1 MEYREYGK
9 TGKKVSVLSF
19 GAMRLPQDDDEA
31 VRIMQR
37 GLDLGINLIDTA
49 LVYGNGRSER
59 LVGQAIKGRRDQVYI
74 STKNPLRD
82 TTAKG
87 WRERLEQSLA
97 NLDVDY
103 IDFYVL
109 YHDTRW
115 ERFDKEFRV
124 PGGPLDEAFKA
135 RDEGLIRHFTFSSHD
150 TPENIRKL
158 IDTGLFEGMIVQYNL
173 LDRRNE
179 EVIAYAHEKG
189 MGVQIMGPVG
199 GGRLGM
205 PSHKLQSVLP
215 GISST
220 VELALRF
227 VISNPA
233 VTTAM
238 SGMSTMEQV
247 EENCRIAANAGPL
260 SEEER
265 LAVLKMLD
273 ENRRLAELYCT
284 GCGYCMPCPQGV
296 GIPQCFEAMIL
307 EKVWG
312 LTQLAKNKYRQI
324 QEGKVKWQ
332 DMVVKA
338 ADACVECGQCEEKCP
353 QNIPI
358 IQQLKETHATLAD

>member
-1 MEYREYGK
+1 
-9 TGKKVSVLSF
+9 
-19 GAMRLPQDDDEA
+19 
-31 VRIMQR
+31 
-37 GLDLGINLIDTA
+37 
-49 LVYGNGRSER
+49 
-59 LVGQAIKGRRDQVYI
+59 
-74 STKNPLRD
+74 
-82 TTAKG
+82 
-87 WRERLEQSLA
+87 ERLEQSLT
-97 NLDVDY
+97 NLGVDY

-109 YHDTRW
+109 VHDVRW
-115 ERFDKEFRV
+115 QTFEEKFKN
-124 PGGPLDEAFKA
+124 PGQGLEAALKA
-135 RDEGLIRHFTFSSHD
+135 REEGLIHHFTFSSHD

-173 LDRRNE
+173 LDRRIE
-179 EVIAYAHEKG
+179 DVIAYAHEKG
-189 MGVQIMGPVG
+189 MGVQVMGPVG

-205 PSHKLQSVLP
+205 PSHRLQSVVP
-215 GISST
+215 GTTST

-227 VISNPA
+227 VISNPH

-273 ENRRLAELYCT
+273 ENKRLAELYCT
-284 GCGYCMPCPQGV
+284 GCGYCMPCPNGV

-312 LTQLAKNKYRQI
+312 LTQLAKHRYRHI
-324 QEGKVKWQ
+324 QEGHVKWQ
-332 DMVVKA
+332 DQVVKA

-353 QNIPI
+353 QSIPI
-358 IQQLKETHATLAD
+358 IKQLKETHATLAH